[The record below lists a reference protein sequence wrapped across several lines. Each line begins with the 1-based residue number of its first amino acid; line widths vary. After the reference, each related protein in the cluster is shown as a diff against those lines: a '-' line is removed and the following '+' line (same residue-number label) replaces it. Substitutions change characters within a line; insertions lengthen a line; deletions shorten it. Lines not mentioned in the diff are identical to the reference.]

1 MALRQVQFMSITG
14 LPRWKEGS
22 RGMSLRRRLNSLCL
36 RRVITV
42 FMLSI
47 MTVFPTVTAFP
58 ALVSASD
65 MRSGPAEPQP
75 IEVSL
80 EECRSLALE
89 HSASM
94 LLAKSS
100 VEDAKLSLEQTEA
113 TNLTKPSPT
122 SVYQARMSL
131 ESARK
136 NLEITKQD
144 VILNTDQL
152 YYSLLRAEHLVS
164 ISEQALALA
173 ERQFEI
179 AMAKESVG
187 MATKLDIMRAEN
199 QTTSAR
205 NSLASALLNKNL
217 AMVAL
222 NQAIGFDPETILS
235 PRDDFSYENTG
246 DLDLNASIE
255 FALANRVEIAQAQ
268 SAVEIADM
276 NVKLADNSFTPRLTY
291 ERAKLAA
298 ADARVKLTEQQSKIA
313 FAVRQAY
320 VALKQAEAKVELAG
334 LKVNEARENLR
345 ITQLLFEA
353 DMATN
358 VEVLSAQNQYTQS
371 QIDAVQAI
379 YDYNTTRSQFKRAI
393 GDTAGLAGGV
403 PAS

>member
-1 MALRQVQFMSITG
+1 MSTQRRPNPPWLRKIIATACALAIITI
-14 LPRWKEGS
+14 S
-22 RGMSLRRRLNSLCL
+22 
-36 RRVITV
+36 
-42 FMLSI
+42 
-47 MTVFPTVTAFP
+47 PTTTAFSF
-58 ALVSASD
+58 SASA
-65 MRSGPAEPQP
+65 SATKLEPQG

-94 LLAKSS
+94 LLAESA

-122 SVYQARMSL
+122 SLYQAKMSL
-131 ESARK
+131 ESASK

-144 VILNTDQL
+144 VILSTDQL

-179 AMAKESVG
+179 AVAKETVG

-199 QTTSAR
+199 QTASAR
-205 NSLASALLNKNL
+205 NSLQSAILSRDL
-217 AMVAL
+217 AMVTL
-222 NQAIGFDPETILS
+222 NQAIGFDSETILS
-235 PRDDFSYENTG
+235 LRDEFSYEKTG
-246 DLDLNASIE
+246 EPDLNASIE
-255 FALANRVEIAQAQ
+255 LALANRVEIAQAR

-276 NVKLADNSFTPRLTY
+276 NVTLLDNNFTPRLTY

-298 ADARVKLTEQQSKIA
+298 ADARVKFAEQQSKIA
-313 FAVRQAY
+313 LAVRQAY
-320 VALKQAEAKVELAG
+320 VALKQAEAKVELG
-334 LKVNEARENLR
+334 GSKVSEARENLR

-371 QIDAVQAI
+371 QIDAIQAI
-379 YDYNTTRSQFKRAI
+379 YDYNITRSQFKRAI
-393 GDTAGLAGGV
+393 GDTAGLPGGV
-403 PAS
+403 SEP

>member
-1 MALRQVQFMSITG
+1 
-14 LPRWKEGS
+14 
-22 RGMSLRRRLNSLCL
+22 
-36 RRVITV
+36 
-42 FMLSI
+42 MLSI

-75 IEVSL
+75 IEVNL

-246 DLDLNASIE
+246 NLDLNASIE

-298 ADARVKLTEQQSKIA
+298 ADARVKLTEQQSKTA

>member
-1 MALRQVQFMSITG
+1 MSTQRRPNPPWLRKIIATACALAIITI
-14 LPRWKEGS
+14 S
-22 RGMSLRRRLNSLCL
+22 
-36 RRVITV
+36 
-42 FMLSI
+42 
-47 MTVFPTVTAFP
+47 PTTTAFSF
-58 ALVSASD
+58 SASA
-65 MRSGPAEPQP
+65 SATKLEPQG

-94 LLAKSS
+94 LLAESA

-122 SVYQARMSL
+122 SLYQAKMSL
-131 ESARK
+131 ESASK

-144 VILNTDQL
+144 VILSTDQL

-179 AMAKESVG
+179 AVAKETVG

-199 QTTSAR
+199 QTASAR
-205 NSLASALLNKNL
+205 NSLQSAILSRDL
-217 AMVAL
+217 AMVTL
-222 NQAIGFDPETILS
+222 NQAIGFDSETILS
-235 PRDDFSYENTG
+235 LRDEFSYEKTG
-246 DLDLNASIE
+246 EPDLNASIE
-255 FALANRVEIAQAQ
+255 LALANRVEMAQAR

-276 NVKLADNSFTPRLTY
+276 NVKLLDNNFTPRLTY

-298 ADARVKLTEQQSKIA
+298 ADARVKFAEQQSKIA
-313 FAVRQAY
+313 LAVRQAY

-334 LKVNEARENLR
+334 SKVSEARENLR

-371 QIDAVQAI
+371 QIDAIQAI
-379 YDYNTTRSQFKRAI
+379 YDYNITRSQFKRAI
-393 GDTAGLAGGV
+393 GDTAGLPGGV
-403 PAS
+403 SEP

>member
-1 MALRQVQFMSITG
+1 MSTQRRPNPPWLRKIIATACALAIITI
-14 LPRWKEGS
+14 S
-22 RGMSLRRRLNSLCL
+22 
-36 RRVITV
+36 
-42 FMLSI
+42 
-47 MTVFPTVTAFP
+47 PTTTAFSF
-58 ALVSASD
+58 SASA
-65 MRSGPAEPQP
+65 SATKLEPQG

-94 LLAKSS
+94 LLAESA

-122 SVYQARMSL
+122 SLYQAKMSL
-131 ESARK
+131 ESASK

-144 VILNTDQL
+144 VILSADQL

-179 AMAKESVG
+179 AVAKETVG

-199 QTTSAR
+199 QTASAR
-205 NSLASALLNKNL
+205 NSLQSAILSRDL
-217 AMVAL
+217 AMVTL
-222 NQAIGFDPETILS
+222 NQAIGFDSETILS
-235 PRDDFSYENTG
+235 LRDEFSYEKTG
-246 DLDLNASIE
+246 EPDLNASIE
-255 FALANRVEIAQAQ
+255 LALANRVEIAQAR

-276 NVKLADNSFTPRLTY
+276 NVTLLDNNFTPRLTY

-298 ADARVKLTEQQSKIA
+298 ADARVKFAEQQSKIA
-313 FAVRQAY
+313 LAVRQAY
-320 VALKQAEAKVELAG
+320 VALKQAEAKVELG
-334 LKVNEARENLR
+334 GSKVSEARENLR

-371 QIDAVQAI
+371 QIDAIQAI
-379 YDYNTTRSQFKRAI
+379 YDYNITRSQFKRAI
-393 GDTAGLAGGV
+393 GDTAGLPGGV
-403 PAS
+403 SEP

>member
-1 MALRQVQFMSITG
+1 L
-14 LPRWKEGS
+14 KEGPL
-22 RGMSLRRRLNSLCL
+22 GMSTQRRPNPPWLRKIIATACALAI
-36 RRVITV
+36 ITI
-42 FMLSI
+42 S
-47 MTVFPTVTAFP
+47 PTTTAFSF
-58 ALVSASD
+58 SASA
-65 MRSGPAEPQP
+65 SATKLEPQG

-94 LLAKSS
+94 LLAESA

-122 SVYQARMSL
+122 SLYQAKMSL
-131 ESARK
+131 ESASK

-144 VILNTDQL
+144 VILSTDQL

-179 AMAKESVG
+179 AVAKETVG

-199 QTTSAR
+199 QTASAR
-205 NSLASALLNKNL
+205 NSLQSAILSRDL
-217 AMVAL
+217 AMVTL
-222 NQAIGFDPETILS
+222 NQAIGFDSETILS
-235 PRDDFSYENTG
+235 LRDEFSYEKTG
-246 DLDLNASIE
+246 EPDLNASIE
-255 FALANRVEIAQAQ
+255 LALANRVEMAQAR

-276 NVKLADNSFTPRLTY
+276 NVKLLDNNFTPRLTY

-298 ADARVKLTEQQSKIA
+298 ADARVKFAEQQSKIA
-313 FAVRQAY
+313 LAVRQAY

-334 LKVNEARENLR
+334 SKVSEARENLR

-371 QIDAVQAI
+371 QIDAIQAI
-379 YDYNTTRSQFKRAI
+379 YDYNITRSQFKRAI
-393 GDTAGLAGGV
+393 GDTAGLPGGV
-403 PAS
+403 SEP

>member
-1 MALRQVQFMSITG
+1 MSTQRRPNPPWLRKIIATACALAIITI
-14 LPRWKEGS
+14 S
-22 RGMSLRRRLNSLCL
+22 
-36 RRVITV
+36 
-42 FMLSI
+42 
-47 MTVFPTVTAFP
+47 PTTTAFSF
-58 ALVSASD
+58 SASA
-65 MRSGPAEPQP
+65 SATKLEPQG

-94 LLAKSS
+94 LLAESA

-122 SVYQARMSL
+122 SLYQAKMSL
-131 ESARK
+131 ESASK

-144 VILNTDQL
+144 VILSTDQL

-179 AMAKESVG
+179 AVAKETVG

-199 QTTSAR
+199 QTASAR
-205 NSLASALLNKNL
+205 NSLQSAILSRDL
-217 AMVAL
+217 AMVTL
-222 NQAIGFDPETILS
+222 NQAIGFDSETILS
-235 PRDDFSYENTG
+235 LRDEFSYEKTG
-246 DLDLNASIE
+246 EPDLNASIE
-255 FALANRVEIAQAQ
+255 LALANRVEMAQAR

-276 NVKLADNSFTPRLTY
+276 NVKLLDNNFTPRLTY

-298 ADARVKLTEQQSKIA
+298 ADARVKFAEQQSKIA
-313 FAVRQAY
+313 LAVRQAY

-334 LKVNEARENLR
+334 SKVSEARENLR

-371 QIDAVQAI
+371 QIDAIQAI
-379 YDYNTTRSQFKRAI
+379 YDYNMTRSQFKRAI
-393 GDTAGLAGGV
+393 GDTAGLPGGV
-403 PAS
+403 SEP

>member
-1 MALRQVQFMSITG
+1 MSTQRRPNPPWLRKIIATACALAIITI
-14 LPRWKEGS
+14 S
-22 RGMSLRRRLNSLCL
+22 
-36 RRVITV
+36 
-42 FMLSI
+42 
-47 MTVFPTVTAFP
+47 PTTTAFSF
-58 ALVSASD
+58 SASA
-65 MRSGPAEPQP
+65 SATKLEPQG

-94 LLAKSS
+94 LLAKSA

-122 SVYQARMSL
+122 SLYQAKMSL
-131 ESARK
+131 ESASK

-144 VILNTDQL
+144 VILSADQL

-179 AMAKESVG
+179 AVAKETVG

-199 QTTSAR
+199 QTASAR
-205 NSLASALLNKNL
+205 NSLQSAILSRDL
-217 AMVAL
+217 AMVTL
-222 NQAIGFDPETILS
+222 NQAIGFDSETILS
-235 PRDDFSYENTG
+235 LRDEFSYEKTG
-246 DLDLNASIE
+246 EPDLNASIE
-255 FALANRVEIAQAQ
+255 LALANRVEIAQAR

-276 NVKLADNSFTPRLTY
+276 NVTLLDNNFTPRLTY

-298 ADARVKLTEQQSKIA
+298 ADARVKFAEQQSKIA
-313 FAVRQAY
+313 LAVRQAY
-320 VALKQAEAKVELAG
+320 VALKQAEAKVELG
-334 LKVNEARENLR
+334 GSKVSEARENLR

-371 QIDAVQAI
+371 QIDAIQAI
-379 YDYNTTRSQFKRAI
+379 YDYNITRSQFKRAI
-393 GDTAGLAGGV
+393 GDTAGLPGGV
-403 PAS
+403 SEP

>member
-1 MALRQVQFMSITG
+1 MSTQRRPNPPWLRKIIATACALAIITI
-14 LPRWKEGS
+14 S
-22 RGMSLRRRLNSLCL
+22 
-36 RRVITV
+36 
-42 FMLSI
+42 
-47 MTVFPTVTAFP
+47 PTTTAFSF
-58 ALVSASD
+58 SASA
-65 MRSGPAEPQP
+65 SATKLEPQA

-94 LLAKSS
+94 LLAESA

-122 SVYQARMSL
+122 SLYQAKMSL
-131 ESARK
+131 ESASK

-144 VILNTDQL
+144 VILSTDQL

-179 AMAKESVG
+179 AVAKETVG

-199 QTTSAR
+199 QTASAR
-205 NSLASALLNKNL
+205 NSLQSAILSRDL
-217 AMVAL
+217 AMVTL
-222 NQAIGFDPETILS
+222 NQAIGFDSETILS
-235 PRDDFSYENTG
+235 LRDEFSYEKTG
-246 DLDLNASIE
+246 EPDLNASIE
-255 FALANRVEIAQAQ
+255 LALANRVEIAQAR

-276 NVKLADNSFTPRLTY
+276 NVKLLDNNFTPRLTY

-298 ADARVKLTEQQSKIA
+298 ADARVKFAEQQSKIA
-313 FAVRQAY
+313 LAVRQAY

-334 LKVNEARENLR
+334 SKVSEARENLR

-371 QIDAVQAI
+371 QIDAIQAI
-379 YDYNTTRSQFKRAI
+379 YDYNITRSQFKRAI
-393 GDTAGLAGGV
+393 GDTAGLPGGV
-403 PAS
+403 SEP

>member
-1 MALRQVQFMSITG
+1 MSTQRRPNPPWLRKIIATACALAIITI
-14 LPRWKEGS
+14 S
-22 RGMSLRRRLNSLCL
+22 
-36 RRVITV
+36 
-42 FMLSI
+42 
-47 MTVFPTVTAFP
+47 PTTTAFSF
-58 ALVSASD
+58 SASA
-65 MRSGPAEPQP
+65 SAIKLEPQG

-94 LLAKSS
+94 LLAKSA

-122 SVYQARMSL
+122 SLYQAKMSL
-131 ESARK
+131 ESASK

-144 VILNTDQL
+144 VILSADQL

-179 AMAKESVG
+179 AVAKETVG

-199 QTTSAR
+199 QTASAR
-205 NSLASALLNKNL
+205 NSLQSAILSRDL
-217 AMVAL
+217 AMVTL
-222 NQAIGFDPETILS
+222 NQAIGFDSETILS
-235 PRDDFSYENTG
+235 LRDEFSYEKTG
-246 DLDLNASIE
+246 EPDLNASIE
-255 FALANRVEIAQAQ
+255 LALANRVEIAQAR

-276 NVKLADNSFTPRLTY
+276 NVTLLDNNFTPRLTY

-298 ADARVKLTEQQSKIA
+298 ADARVKFAEQQSKIA
-313 FAVRQAY
+313 LAVRQAY
-320 VALKQAEAKVELAG
+320 VALKQAEAKVELG
-334 LKVNEARENLR
+334 GSKVSEARENLR

-371 QIDAVQAI
+371 QIDAIQAI
-379 YDYNTTRSQFKRAI
+379 YDYNITRSQFKRAI
-393 GDTAGLAGGV
+393 GDTAGLPGGV
-403 PAS
+403 SEP